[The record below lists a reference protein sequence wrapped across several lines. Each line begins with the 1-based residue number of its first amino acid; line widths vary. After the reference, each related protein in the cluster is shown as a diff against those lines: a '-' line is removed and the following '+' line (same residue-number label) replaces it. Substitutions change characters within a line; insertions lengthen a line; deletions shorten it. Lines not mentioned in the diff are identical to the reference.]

1 MKLLTSNQQCK
12 IWIALQN
19 IFTLLIYN
27 SFRMRVLSETDG
39 ESSEPQSHRRPFHY
53 SGSQANIATSD
64 PSEEAQYRRFQ
75 YYNRLQN
82 QTGINLDVLVGI
94 GNKKRSKGNKISFF
108 SSPFLIMCCQYNFI
122 KFTFLGYLLELENK
136 VH

>member
-1 MKLLTSNQQCK
+1 
-12 IWIALQN
+12 
-19 IFTLLIYN
+19 
-27 SFRMRVLSETDG
+27 MRVLSETDG

-94 GNKKRSKGNKISFF
+94 GNKKR
-108 SSPFLIMCCQYNFI
+108 
-122 KFTFLGYLLELENK
+122 
-136 VH
+136 